1 MVRWVLGVLV
11 GLVVMV
17 SATPEALAVVPDAP
31 TNLAVT
37 AKTSTTVSLSWTAA
51 SNATD
56 YTIEYSADAFVT
68 TTMTFFDGVSTGVTA
83 TVTGLTL
90 GDTYSFQVKTI
101 SSGGTSVASTAVSS
115 GVLVA
120 DVHTPNDL
128 PVYLACP
135 TGVVAA
141 HGFSDIFHTPTS
153 TAVSCI
159 KYYDITRGTTATTYS
174 PSDSVTRWQMALFL
188 TRMAVPA
195 GVTMPDGSDQGFTDI
210 GGKSAE
216 IQLAINQLKQLG
228 ITVGTNAA
236 GTLFDP
242 DSNVTRE
249 EMALFIS
256 RLLMDATAGPGGNVE
271 LGSGSSPYQYIK
283 SNDTDHNFT
292 DIDGVYLTETRAAI
306 VSLWNLGVSDDTT
319 ATTFSPSSDMT
330 RAAMAMFMDSALNH
344 TNARPVG
351 INIQAETYR
360 AAGSHAFA
368 MSVTNRT
375 TGFLP
380 IASTRVDV
388 FMYQHTTSTSS
399 LRFNT
404 NGSCAQVVKV
414 LAGTVCAIDTLDG
427 ITDTSGNLA
436 TFNTTVATATSWDY
450 WAWTANLGGVYD
462 DDVYGTTANKITVG
476 TY

>member
-1 MVRWVLGVLV
+1 VLSF
-11 GLVVMV
+11 
-17 SATPEALAVVPDAP
+17 SALPVAMAAVPAAP
-31 TNLAVT
+31 TGLAVT
-37 AKTSTTVSLSWTAA
+37 AKTSTTVSLSWTAV
-51 SNATD
+51 SGATD
-56 YTIEYSADAFVT
+56 YTIEYSADAFAT
-68 TTMTFFDGVSTGVTA
+68 TTMTFFDGVSTGTTA

-90 GDTYSFQVKTI
+90 GNTYSFQVKAIT
-101 SSGGTSVASTAVSS
+101 SGGTSVASTAVSS
-115 GVLVA
+115 GQLVA

-128 PVYLACP
+128 AVYLACP

-141 HGFSDIFHTPTS
+141 HGFADIYHTPTS
-153 TAVSCI
+153 TAVSCV
-159 KYYDITRGTTATTYS
+159 KYYGITKGTTTTTYS

-195 GVTMPDGSDQGFTDI
+195 GVTLPDGSDQGFTDI

-216 IQLAINQLKQLG
+216 IQLAVNQLKQLG
-228 ITVGTNAA
+228 ITVGTNAT

-256 RLLMDATAGPGGNVE
+256 RLLMDATAGPGGNAE

-292 DIDGVYLTETRAAI
+292 DIDGVYLTETRTAI

-319 ATTFSPSSDMT
+319 ATTYSPSADMT
-330 RAAMAMFMDSALNH
+330 RAAMALFMDSALDH
-344 TNARPVG
+344 TNARPAGV
-351 INIQAETYR
+351 NIQAETYR

-375 TGFLP
+375 ASFLP
-380 IASTRVDV
+380 IASTRMDV
-388 FMYQHTTSTSS
+388 FKYQHTTSTTS

-404 NGSCAQVVKV
+404 NGTCAQVVK
-414 LAGTVCAIDTLDG
+414 AISGTVCSIDTLDG

-436 TFNTTVATATSWDY
+436 IFNSTVATATSWDY
-450 WAWTANLGGVYD
+450 WAWTANLSATYD
-462 DDVYGTTANKITVG
+462 DDVYGTVANKITVG